1 MTKSEILDLPIFI
14 KINNKII
21 SKSNYRQTKGASW
34 ARYKEFEKLVAIE
47 VKKNK
52 LQNWDSMLFN
62 KDYGILIV
70 ANSKVDVGN
79 YNKSILDALE
89 GIIYKNDRQVKI
101 SISIQENKLNKDT
114 FIIGILPF
122 ENNIYDN
129 YFIIDKLV
137 KTLYDKILI

>member
-1 MTKSEILDLPIFI
+1 
-14 KINNKII
+14 
-21 SKSNYRQTKGASW
+21 
-34 ARYKEFEKLVAIE
+34 
-47 VKKNK
+47 
-52 LQNWDSMLFN
+52 MLFN

-122 ENNIYDN
+122 ENNLYDN